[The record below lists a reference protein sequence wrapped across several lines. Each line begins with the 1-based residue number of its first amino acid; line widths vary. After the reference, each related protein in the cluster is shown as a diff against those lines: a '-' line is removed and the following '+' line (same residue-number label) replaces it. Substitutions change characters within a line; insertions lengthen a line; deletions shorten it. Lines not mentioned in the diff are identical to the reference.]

1 MKTRI
6 EVTFTS
12 GKFIAFPDVHEYE
25 VLEKDGTRTLKVR
38 HSDSDDIAYVSME
51 KVDFMEIMK
60 R

>member
-6 EVTFTS
+6 EVTFSS
-12 GKFIAFPDVHEYE
+12 GKFVAFPDVHEYK
-25 VLEKDGTRTLKVR
+25 VLEKDGTRTLKIR
-38 HSDSDDIAYVSME
+38 HSDSDDLAYVCLN